1 MAAEGEMPHMRR
13 TSIHVEGMDHVNPI
27 PAACRLGDLLM
38 SGLVSGTDSAGKLGE
53 TIEQQAELMFAQ
65 MRRILA
71 AAGGSPE
78 DVVKVTVWMKDRS
91 QRRAINPAWL
101 AMFPDEHSRPAR
113 QTMTAELDGGKL
125 IQCDFVA
132 VIEGKGSSDQ

>member
-1 MAAEGEMPHMRR
+1 MMERRLWREG
-13 TSIHVEGMDHVNPI
+13 S
-27 PAACRLGDLLM
+27 LGI
-38 SGLVSGTDSAGKLGE
+38 AGKVWQTNWLYV
-53 TIEQQAELMFAQ
+53 LL
-65 MRRILA
+65 ILALAAVGYIALYA

-78 DVVKVTVWMKDRS
+78 DVIKVTVWMKDRS

-132 VIEGKGSSDQ
+132 VIEGKGSSGQ